1 MAMTVLALQSLGIDL
16 AVDAAAARYVKS
28 ETVTVAFAREAGELL
43 SLEGLNR
50 YQPGDALITGSTG
63 SRWSVSRERFDA
75 KYEPLPPNRPGEDG
89 PYVSRPVPVLAKR
102 IDQAFTMTR
111 SAGGDLLRGAAG
123 DWLLQYAPG
132 DFGVCEQQR
141 FAAIYRR
148 LD

>member
-1 MAMTVLALQSLGIDL
+1 MTVLALQSLAIDL
-16 AVDAAAARYVKS
+16 AVDPAATHYVKS
-28 ETVTVAFAREAGELL
+28 ETVTVAFAREAGELT

-75 KYEPLPPNRPGEDG
+75 KYAALAPTRAGEDG
-89 PYVSRPVPVLAKR
+89 AYVSRPVPVLAKC
-102 IDQAFTMTR
+102 IDSAFTMTR
-111 SAGGDLLRGAAG
+111 SAGGDLLQGAAG

-148 LD
+148 LG